1 MLSNEAPWFLSSVWQ
16 PFSCSVDRLRGRF
29 GIVDLRWTI
38 YQLNTSSGTRYPA
51 RISDLSPTSNL
62 VSFADGNMS
71 NTVEFTV
78 MDDALP
84 ELDELFEVQLSIEA
98 VLGDSATGARL
109 GNFTIAMIVVP
120 ENNDPYGLFQIAEGS
135 RMVEVAEDVPT
146 DQPELGSA
154 TIPVERTFGTLG
166 DVQVREGEGEGVIEV
181 VGGEAYYIPTVQ
193 SSSRWWE
200 PSLYSMYS

>member
-1 MLSNEAPWFLSSVWQ
+1 
-16 PFSCSVDRLRGRF
+16 
-29 GIVDLRWTI
+29 
-38 YQLNTSSGTRYPA
+38 
-51 RISDLSPTSNL
+51 
-62 VSFADGNMS
+62 MS

-84 ELDELFEVQLSIEA
+84 ELDELFEVELSIEA

-120 ENNDPYGLFQIAEGS
+120 ENDDPYGLFQVAGGS

-154 TIPVERTFGTLG
+154 TISVERTFGTLG
-166 DVQVREGEGEGVIEV
+166 DVQVRE
-181 VGGEAYYIPTVQ
+181 
-193 SSSRWWE
+193 
-200 PSLYSMYS
+200 